1 MYGSNLV
8 HAHGACRAG
17 PAIINLFPDSPLATF
32 GLRSQVARCT
42 WATRKHTE
50 CAPFL
55 PSHHCPA
62 TRHCDEIKRKRPNI
76 KAFTRSHLSQCA
88 LPVQLNV
95 HFYSVTRFKNTWLR
109 YCCAGVLC
117 THVERPRAFFLTAGV
132 MRWLSQRRR
141 KHCGARVGEGTSWLQ
156 EVLTVGG
163 PLLKKE
169 KEGTDGDA
177 RTFPSN

>member
-1 MYGSNLV
+1 VCTALGIPNLV

-95 HFYSVTRFKNTWLR
+95 HFYSVTRFKNTCLR
-109 YCCAGVLC
+109 YCCSGVLC
-117 THVERPRAFFLTAGV
+117 THTEGPRAFFLTV
-132 MRWLSQRRR
+132 MHWLPCRSAAANT
-141 KHCGARVGEGTSWLQ
+141 GARVGAHGTWIPSGMQ
-156 EVLTVGG
+156 EVLTARG
-163 PLLKKE
+163 PHSAPS
-169 KEGTDGDA
+169 DMA
-177 RTFPSN
+177 RGP